1 MAGRSLRGTGW
12 SRRLQAKSRQGVFL
26 RVQLEELERSMHSD
40 SCQNS
45 LRYTVSHISQTHI
58 THSHR
63 PPPHAQ
69 ESSGIHLS
77 QPVMKQANVFLKAH
91 MYTHTHTHAHANTK
105 MHTHHPKRI
114 IYFIHTIKD
123 QQQSYSTHERVVRGM
138 AIADRIRAN
147 REGREKMCLGR
158 TEIFLWDKRDF
169 CYI

>member
-91 MYTHTHTHAHANTK
+91 MYTHTHTRTARAQTQRC
-105 MHTHHPKRI
+105 T
-114 IYFIHTIKD
+114 HTI
-123 QQQSYSTHERVVRGM
+123 QRELFISSTRSK
-138 AIADRIRAN
+138 ISNRATLHMN
-147 REGREKMCLGR
+147 VLYVE
-158 TEIFLWDKRDF
+158 WQ
-169 CYI
+169 